1 MNSETQQRRT
11 IRLRSAGHVGEY
23 LPAGGEE
30 FTVSL
35 AGPRTMREILADL
48 GVPHGLVMGVI
59 VQGRRYG
66 LDYVPADGDEVTL
79 ISPPAGG

>member
-1 MNSETQQRRT
+1 M
-11 IRLRSAGHVGEY
+11 
-23 LPAGGEE
+23 
-30 FTVSL
+30 SL